1 MATNTQANQANSL
14 TELHVIF
21 GTGVLGKNAARELVR
36 LGKRVRV
43 INRSGKV
50 ANLPAEVEVVKA
62 DAYDTAQTRTWTE
75 GATAVYQCAQPEYSE
90 WVEKFPPLQA
100 SILAAAATNGAK
112 LIVAENLYM
121 YGNTHGKPM
130 TEDMPYAAHTKKGRL
145 RAQLS
150 QAVMDAH
157 AKGKVK
163 VAIGRA
169 SNFFGPEDG
178 AVSTN
183 IFGAALA
190 GKPINVMG
198 RTDLPHTLSY
208 APDFGRALALLGTRD
223 EALGQV
229 WHIPSNEPLTQQQ
242 FVQQVG
248 EAVGKP
254 LKTQAAGKFMLSI
267 IGLFN
272 STLREMPEMLYE
284 WEEPFVMD
292 DGKFRRVFGTS
303 PTPLR
308 QAIQET
314 VDWFRAQTRVT

>member
-1 MATNTQANQANSL
+1 MATNTQANPS

-43 INRSGKV
+43 INRSGKA

-62 DAYDTAQTRTWTE
+62 DAYDVAQTRALTE

-100 SILAAAATNGAK
+100 SILEAAATHGAK

-121 YGNTHGKPM
+121 YGNTHGRPM
-130 TEDMPYAAHTKKGRL
+130 TEDLPYAAHSKKGKL

-150 QAVMDAH
+150 REVMDAH
-157 AKGKVK
+157 ASGRVR

-178 AVSTN
+178 AISPV
-183 IFGAALA
+183 IFEAALA
-190 GKPINVMG
+190 GKSINVMG

-208 APDFGRALALLGTRD
+208 APDFGRSLAVLGTRA

-229 WHIPSNEPLTQQQ
+229 WHIPSNAPLTQHQ
-242 FVQQVG
+242 FVQMVG
-248 EAVGKP
+248 EVVGKP
-254 LKTQAAGKFMLSI
+254 QKTQAAGKLMLSL

-272 STLREMPEMLYE
+272 PTMREMPEMIYE

-292 DGKFRRVFGTS
+292 DSKFRRAFGTS
-303 PTPLR
+303 PTPMR

-314 VDWFRAQTRVT
+314 VDWFRARS